1 MKATLEFSLPEETT
15 EHRNALN
22 GAKYILAAQEFDTFL
37 RNKNKYEDIES
48 LTIQE
53 VRKALRDCFE
63 AAGIHSMDE
72 E

>member
-1 MKATLEFSLPEETT
+1 MKAILEFSLPDETA

-22 GAKYILAAQEFDTFL
+22 GSKYILAAQEFDTLL

-48 LTIQE
+48 LTIEE
-53 VRKALRDCFE
+53 VRKVLRDCFD
-63 AAGIHSMDE
+63 AVGIYNMDE